1 VIRHVLVDTGPL
13 IALIDRRETHHGWV
27 QVQLADISPPLYTC
41 EAVLTEACYLARRT
55 NAGTQAVLELL
66 ERGVVVPAFTLHDN
80 LSEVSSLI
88 QRYAGVPM
96 ALADGCLVRMSELVA
111 DCTILTLDSDFRI
124 YRRHKRQKIPL
135 LMPPDV

>member
-1 VIRHVLVDTGPL
+1 M
-13 IALIDRRETHHGWV
+13 
-27 QVQLADISPPLYTC
+27 ADISPPLYTC

-55 NAGTQAVLELL
+55 NTGTQPVLELL

-111 DCTILTLDSDFRI
+111 DCTIFTLDSDFRI
-124 YRRHKRQKIPL
+124 YRQHGRTQVST
-135 LMPPDV
+135 LMPDELV

>member
-1 VIRHVLVDTGPL
+1 MIRHVLVDTGPL

-27 QVQLADISPPLYTC
+27 QAQLADISPPLYTC

-66 ERGVVVPAFTLHDN
+66 EHGVVVPAFTLHDN

-111 DCTILTLDSDFRI
+111 DCTIFTLDSDFRI